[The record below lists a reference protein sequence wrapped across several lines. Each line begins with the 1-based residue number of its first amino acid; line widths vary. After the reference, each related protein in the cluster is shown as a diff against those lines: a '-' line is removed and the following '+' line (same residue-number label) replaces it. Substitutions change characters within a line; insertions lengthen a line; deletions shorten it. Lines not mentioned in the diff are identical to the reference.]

1 MKKTN
6 FPHAFLVFGIAL
18 VCLAI
23 DQASKTVAL
32 ADLPRGESVVV
43 IPDLLWWRLAF
54 NDGAAFSIGS
64 GMTWIFTLI
73 STAAVLLL
81 SWYGP
86 KASST
91 VWLVISG
98 LVLGGASGNLIDRL
112 VREPGF
118 ANGHVVDFIQIPF
131 NFAIFNL
138 ADSFLVIGISLA
150 VYRTIRGDN
159 IGGHVRN

>member
-1 MKKTN
+1 MNKTKVPN
-6 FPHAFLVFGIAL
+6 SLLVFGLAL
-18 VCLAI
+18 VLVTL
-23 DQASKTVAL
+23 DQASKTLAL
-32 ADLPRGESVVV
+32 AELREGESVEV

-64 GMTWIFTLI
+64 GMTWIFTII
-73 STAAVLLL
+73 STSAVLLL

-86 KASST
+86 KAAST
-91 VWLVISG
+91 AWLVISG

-112 VREPGF
+112 VREPSF

-138 ADSFLVIGISLA
+138 ADMFLVTGISVA

-159 IGGHVRN
+159 MGGHVRG